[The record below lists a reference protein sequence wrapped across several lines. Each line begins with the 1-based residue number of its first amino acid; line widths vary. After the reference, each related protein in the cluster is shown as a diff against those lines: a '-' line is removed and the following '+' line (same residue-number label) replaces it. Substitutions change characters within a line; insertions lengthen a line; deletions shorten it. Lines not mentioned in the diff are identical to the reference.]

1 MDDIATF
8 VSEALPMCS
17 TPATLQP
24 VMDALKDIGV
34 ETLDDMQ
41 LIALNY
47 LTGVLRPIQA
57 RKLIAHVKS
66 KSRLSVI

>member
-8 VSEALPMCS
+8 VKEALPMCS

-24 VMDALKDIGV
+24 IMDILKDIGV
-34 ETLDDMQ
+34 ETLDNMQ
-41 LIALNY
+41 LIQINY
-47 LTGVLRPIQA
+47 LAGMLRPIQA

-66 KSRLSVI
+66 KSMLNL